1 MLHAESISTPEDN
14 CYYNAPQVIGF
25 ILNRQGKA
33 DEALK
38 YMFSALKRADSAN
51 YIQMIIGANF
61 AIADAYRENKNSVKA
76 LGYAIKGLKMA
87 ETLKDTAEIIHAY
100 GNLSNILSNRDY
112 FNAKRL
118 DSAIYYSKKIMNL
131 PFSSR
136 GFTPYDSA
144 KNFSN
149 MGRLYRMKQRF
160 DLAKYNLEIA
170 LDVANRR
177 NFKSFQQSIL
187 NEIATL
193 ELDEGNNGKALA
205 LTKQAA
211 NILPAS
217 QTSLNRVKE
226 LAERTQEANVLTGNY
241 QLALANLIN
250 ASKIKDSL
258 FSLKKQAT
266 IAEIEKRYE
275 RDNKVLKATNLA
287 IKEEGERNTTIFVAT
302 FIIAA
307 SSMFFIWRIHR
318 RKKQNEFLSNLIH
331 EVNHR
336 TKNNLQ
342 MLNGLITSIYHNV
355 SDDTIKEEIKKLRSY
370 IKSFGLVYDN
380 LNRTASFDD
389 VDITAYTKDIGNAVI
404 ANVAG
409 NDLAFIYNANSEIL
423 MSTDKA
429 ILIGLIINELIT
441 NSLKHAFSS
450 AVQKQIA
457 INVIKSLD
465 GFLIITYQD
474 NGLGQIAVHGK
485 SNSFGMGMIHQ
496 LIKQLKGSIA
506 FDSIDNKKITISVP
520 LT

>member
-1 MLHAESISTPEDN
+1 
-14 CYYNAPQVIGF
+14 
-25 ILNRQGKA
+25 
-33 DEALK
+33 
-38 YMFSALKRADSAN
+38 
-51 YIQMIIGANF
+51 
-61 AIADAYRENKNSVKA
+61 
-76 LGYAIKGLKMA
+76 
-87 ETLKDTAEIIHAY
+87 
-100 GNLSNILSNRDY
+100 
-112 FNAKRL
+112 
-118 DSAIYYSKKIMNL
+118 
-131 PFSSR
+131 
-136 GFTPYDSA
+136 
-144 KNFSN
+144 
-149 MGRLYRMKQRF
+149 
-160 DLAKYNLEIA
+160 
-170 LDVANRR
+170 
-177 NFKSFQQSIL
+177 
-187 NEIATL
+187 
-193 ELDEGNNGKALA
+193 
-205 LTKQAA
+205 
-211 NILPAS
+211 
-217 QTSLNRVKE
+217 
-226 LAERTQEANVLTGNY
+226 
-241 QLALANLIN
+241 
-250 ASKIKDSL
+250 
-258 FSLKKQAT
+258 
-266 IAEIEKRYE
+266 
-275 RDNKVLKATNLA
+275 
-287 IKEEGERNTTIFVAT
+287 
-302 FIIAA
+302 
-307 SSMFFIWRIHR
+307 
-318 RKKQNEFLSNLIH
+318 
-331 EVNHR
+331 
-336 TKNNLQ
+336 